1 MKENYINIY
10 NNLVQLSRNKKLYL
24 EFTSNDTFSDRLL
37 ILLIHFAFFI
47 ENTKKNE
54 NKSKTQSIYD
64 FFFKQLEVNL
74 REIGYGDS
82 NINKNMKIY
91 INNFYNILS
100 KIVEWEKLNIEEK
113 ESIISNTLG
122 ISSKVTKLTNYFDR
136 YFNYI
141 KKTSLICFSK
151 GVIKHK
157 F

>member
-82 NINKNMKIY
+82 KINKNMKIY

-100 KIVEWEKLNIEEK
+100 KIIEWEKLNIDEK

-122 ISSKVTKLTNYFDR
+122 NSSKLTNLTNYFDR
-136 YFNYI
+136 YCNYI
-141 KKTSLICFSK
+141 KRLHLF
-151 GVIKHK
+151 
-157 F
+157 

>member
-82 NINKNMKIY
+82 KINKYMKVY

-141 KKTSLICFSK
+141 KKTSLIFFLK

>member
-10 NNLVQLSRNKKLYL
+10 NNLVQLSRNKNLYL

-54 NKSKTQSIYD
+54 NKSKTQCIYD

-82 NINKNMKIY
+82 KINKNMKIY

-100 KIVEWEKLNIEEK
+100 KVVKWEKLNIEEK
-113 ESIISNTLG
+113 ESVISNTLG
-122 ISSKVTKLTNYFDR
+122 ISLKLTKLTNYFDR
-136 YFNYI
+136 Y
-141 KKTSLICFSK
+141 C
-151 GVIKHK
+151 
-157 F
+157 